1 MQNQWRVIDCTDLDG
16 SISYERGRMRVVKND
31 TGECV
36 DVPLAQIAVVL
47 LGLHVRCS
55 AAVLHEMARYGVSVM
70 LCDWRGV
77 PDAALHAWTDMPTTV
92 TTRQLA
98 QSNMSLPRKKSA
110 WARIVQMKIRGQAA
124 CLDSSKL
131 EGGGLLRGI
140 AASVRSGDP
149 SNCEGHAAREYWRR
163 MFPQDEK
170 FRRIPGQGY
179 GRNAQ
184 LDYAYM
190 VLRGFA
196 VKAVI
201 AAGLIPSLG
210 VNHHGRGN
218 YFCLA
223 DDLLEVYR
231 PAVDYRVS
239 LLNDEDSLQEKAV
252 KKHLVDAV
260 NQQFNGSGLTI
271 PSSLNDFAQ
280 QFGLYC
286 EGKIDRLC
294 LVMFDLPVKTKRQ
307 RHAATV
313 FRNMLLDMGYGMVQ
327 YSVYVRYTPTQSGN
341 RATVKM
347 IKDNLPANGLVRI
360 LHISDHQWST
370 AARFSSGKREIEEE
384 TPDFLT
390 LF

>member
-179 GRNAQ
+179 GRDAQ

-286 EGKIDRLC
+286 EGKIDRLQ
-294 LVMFDLPVKTKRQ
+294 VPE
-307 RHAATV
+307 
-313 FRNMLLDMGYGMVQ
+313 
-327 YSVYVRYTPTQSGN
+327 YVGES
-341 RATVKM
+341 
-347 IKDNLPANGLVRI
+347 
-360 LHISDHQWST
+360 
-370 AARFSSGKREIEEE
+370 
-384 TPDFLT
+384 
-390 LF
+390 

>member
-170 FRRIPGQGY
+170 FQKDSG
-179 GRNAQ
+179 
-184 LDYAYM
+184 
-190 VLRGFA
+190 
-196 VKAVI
+196 
-201 AAGLIPSLG
+201 AGLWSE
-210 VNHHGRGN
+210 
-218 YFCLA
+218 C
-223 DDLLEVYR
+223 
-231 PAVDYRVS
+231 AV
-239 LLNDEDSLQEKAV
+239 
-252 KKHLVDAV
+252 
-260 NQQFNGSGLTI
+260 G
-271 PSSLNDFAQ
+271 
-280 QFGLYC
+280 
-286 EGKIDRLC
+286 LC
-294 LVMFDLPVKTKRQ
+294 L
-307 RHAATV
+307 
-313 FRNMLLDMGYGMVQ
+313 YG
-327 YSVYVRYTPTQSGN
+327 
-341 RATVKM
+341 
-347 IKDNLPANGLVRI
+347 
-360 LHISDHQWST
+360 
-370 AARFSSGKREIEEE
+370 AARIRG
-384 TPDFLT
+384 
-390 LF
+390 

>member
-149 SNCEGHAAREYWRR
+149 SNCEVMLHVNIGGECFLKMRNSEG
-163 MFPQDEK
+163 
-170 FRRIPGQGY
+170 FR
-179 GRNAQ
+179 GRV
-184 LDYAYM
+184 M
-190 VLRGFA
+190 VGMRSW
-196 VKAVI
+196 I
-201 AAGLIPSLG
+201 MPIW
-210 VNHHGRGN
+210 
-218 YFCLA
+218 CC
-223 DDLLEVYR
+223 
-231 PAVDYRVS
+231 
-239 LLNDEDSLQEKAV
+239 EDS
-252 KKHLVDAV
+252 
-260 NQQFNGSGLTI
+260 
-271 PSSLNDFAQ
+271 
-280 QFGLYC
+280 
-286 EGKIDRLC
+286 RL
-294 LVMFDLPVKTKRQ
+294 KR
-307 RHAATV
+307 
-313 FRNMLLDMGYGMVQ
+313 
-327 YSVYVRYTPTQSGN
+327 
-341 RATVKM
+341 
-347 IKDNLPANGLVRI
+347 
-360 LHISDHQWST
+360 
-370 AARFSSGKREIEEE
+370 
-384 TPDFLT
+384 
-390 LF
+390 

>member
-1 MQNQWRVIDCTDLDG
+1 MEAC
-16 SISYERGRMRVVKND
+16 YEVLQ
-31 TGECV
+31 
-36 DVPLAQIAVVL
+36 PLF
-47 LGLHVRCS
+47 
-55 AAVLHEMARYGVSVM
+55 
-70 LCDWRGV
+70 
-77 PDAALHAWTDMPTTV
+77 
-92 TTRQLA
+92 
-98 QSNMSLPRKKSA
+98 
-110 WARIVQMKIRGQAA
+110 
-124 CLDSSKL
+124 
-131 EGGGLLRGI
+131 
-140 AASVRSGDP
+140 RSGDP

-286 EGKIDRLC
+286 EGKIDRLQ
-294 LVMFDLPVKTKRQ
+294 VPE
-307 RHAATV
+307 
-313 FRNMLLDMGYGMVQ
+313 
-327 YSVYVRYTPTQSGN
+327 YVGES
-341 RATVKM
+341 
-347 IKDNLPANGLVRI
+347 
-360 LHISDHQWST
+360 
-370 AARFSSGKREIEEE
+370 
-384 TPDFLT
+384 
-390 LF
+390 